1 MMKPSNACG
10 TIVSLTPLPLEA
22 DSRTFRIARSFGEA
36 GWRSIVI
43 EGRASANR
51 FWGNAVEV
59 LSLGSQ
65 AIRHATTSPTRRARG
80 GPVALARNGRL
91 GVGGECALYLGF
103 RGWDWWR
110 HCWRPRG
117 CIPPAELY
125 YLHSFEFHRAV
136 APITARTGARII
148 YDAHDFYRGIE
159 PPERQAT
166 FDRNRVRPFFDALEA
181 RLAAAAD
188 ATVTVSNGIAAL
200 MQRTFG
206 RCPTVLRNCHDE
218 RLDEVVASDLRTS
231 LSLAPADRLCVVVG
245 NRKPGM
251 AVDTAVDAL
260 ALLPAHFRLAFVGC
274 GYEADRERLRQHPA
288 ASRVHFGGHVAPNQ
302 VVPFIRTADLGLVI
316 YKPYSA
322 NYRYALPNG
331 FFQVIAAGLPLVRAA
346 LPEIEAAIGRQP
358 VGARLDRLDP
368 PSLAAAILRC
378 AEDAA
383 GLRIAVLSLARELR
397 WETESLRLR
406 RLVDEVARRPV
417 RFPRQTEAVA

>member
-1 MMKPSNACG
+1 MTPSRACG
-10 TIVSLTPLPLEA
+10 TIVSITPLPLEA
-22 DSRTFRIARSFGEA
+22 DSRAFRIASSLGEA
-36 GWRSIVI
+36 GWHSIVI

-59 LSLGSQ
+59 RSLGSQ
-65 AIRHATTSPTRRARG
+65 ASRRATISPRQRARG
-80 GPVALARNGRL
+80 GAVAMARNGRL
-91 GVGGECALYLGF
+91 GVGGELALYLGF

-159 PPERQAT
+159 PPERQAA

-181 RLAAAAD
+181 RLVAAAD
-188 ATVTVSNGIAAL
+188 AAVTVSDGIAAL
-200 MQRTFG
+200 MERAFG
-206 RCPTVLRNCHDE
+206 RRPTVLRNYHDE
-218 RLDEVVASDLRTS
+218 RLDQAVAPDLRTS

-260 ALLPAHFRLAFVGC
+260 AMLPTRFHLVFVGR
-274 GYEADRERLRQHPA
+274 GYEADRVRLRRHPA
-288 ASRVHFGGHVAPNQ
+288 VSRVHFGRHVAPNQ

-316 YKPYSA
+316 YEPYSA

-346 LPEIEAAIGRQP
+346 LPEIEAAIGRRP

-368 PSLAAAILRC
+368 PTLAAAILRC
-378 AEDAA
+378 AEDTA
-383 GLRIAVLSLARELR
+383 GLRAAVAVLARELR
-397 WETESLRLR
+397 WEAESLRLNG
-406 RLVDEVARRPV
+406 LVDEVTDRPV
-417 RFPRQTEAVA
+417 RIPRKIEAVA